1 MKKLFNYLAVTIYM
15 VFAYLFAHLCAIRLI
30 IPGDY
35 GISFDI
41 ALVLLCALLYGIN
54 YLVLRYGAKK
64 QILARAVL
72 IFHCVIDGILYIP
85 QFIVAVISFA
95 ATLPWM
101 VLRDQNRPDSILLLV
116 IVYVAALS
124 ARAVWTKIFWEKTRK
139 TEAGSA

>member
-41 ALVLLCALLYGIN
+41 ALVLLCALLYVIN

>member
-1 MKKLFNYLAVTIYM
+1 M

-35 GISFDI
+35 EISFDI
-41 ALVLLCALLYGIN
+41 AVVLLCALLYGIN
-54 YLVLRYGAKK
+54 YLVLRYGSKK

-72 IFHCVIDGILYIP
+72 IIHCVIDGILYIP

-124 ARAVWTKIFWEKTRK
+124 ARAVWTKIFWGNRT
-139 TEAGSA
+139 GDSSLS